1 MKVALKDSE
10 AAMELKPLD
19 AASVTNPVGH
29 KVDAKEDV
37 GGPPI
42 SMGVSITPM
51 PIDIGVSVSTMVL
64 AGGLAFGPLIWLTMR
79 RMAQQ
84 RESEDAPSKADCL
97 LLVDG
102 VGTKEVENL
111 KASRST
117 GGAMRGRKASK
128 PAPGAGGCSI
138 LWSTSLAVV
147 AEASRAGRGWRPAA
161 GPDSHS
167 GTEWSNWCSFVNFVR
182 PPWSSLSTLGNES
195 NDRSSIPLVRP
206 ETRSEGSGS
215 EGSGELLPGA
225 QVVSRCPLR
234 DTVGPAA
241 RSARA
246 STLPSHE
253 PDVQTHRKPFGCQVS
268 SRAERLHAQFH
279 VPRMSFA

>member
-1 MKVALKDSE
+1 MIGARGTGCGDAVQSALC
-10 AAMELKPLD
+10 
-19 AASVTNPVGH
+19 TCVGRARL
-29 KVDAKEDV
+29 VEDRTLEVHRAV
-37 GGPPI
+37 GPFLAVGPKN
-42 SMGVSITPM
+42 
-51 PIDIGVSVSTMVL
+51 D
-64 AGGLAFGPLIWLTMR
+64 
-79 RMAQQ
+79 
-84 RESEDAPSKADCL
+84 
-97 LLVDG
+97 
-102 VGTKEVENL
+102 

-147 AEASRAGRGWRPAA
+147 AEASRAGRGWRPAV